1 MSIVQTDGLKGPEWD
16 EFRIRM
22 DSPNHLNVNGNMTM
36 ASNGQFALP
45 QGTTAQRPA
54 NPNPGMIR
62 FNVQTTKVE
71 LYNGTDWVSFPFG
84 VGQDGSSEGAAAPSA
99 KWLYDN
105 QIVTS
110 GQGLYWIITTGG
122 AKQVYCDFDTQDAQ
136 GGSGWMMAGTFGQS
150 RYWGG
155 KNNNVTTTIG
165 TIDQNSGYA
174 VTANMSDMTMNQFRV
189 TCTNDVNQLG
199 TSSQADWYYNWA
211 SQITWKEVWAPAVGQ
226 HYLSN
231 GSNPNVQRTCIRRFD
246 NSYNLRWTYNRP
258 DHKYNNITDFGYQNN
273 RTDTSE
279 YSYGTIGGNTAPAAG
294 WMDPWTQLSTDGGQ
308 FEWYYVGRNAN
319 YTSRSGG
326 DLDGTLAIPYDG
338 ASNDTTGQDCDSN
351 NNVKVGNDDNTDW
364 GCGGNSATSNP
375 GNNGALSSTPMY
387 WWIK

>member
-22 DSPNHLNVNGNMTM
+22 DSPNHLNVNGNMSM
-36 ASNGQFALP
+36 ASDGQFALP

-62 FNVQTTKVE
+62 LNIQTNKVE
-71 LYNGTDWVSFPFG
+71 LYNGTDWVTYPFG

-105 QIVTS
+105 EVVTS
-110 GQGLYWIITTGG
+110 GQGLYWILTTGG

-136 GGSGWMMAGTFGQS
+136 GGSGWMLAGTFGQS

-155 KNNNVTTTIG
+155 KNNNVTTTVG

-174 VTANMSDMTMNQFRV
+174 VSANMSDMTINQFRI
-189 TCTNDVNQLG
+189 TCTNDINSLG
-199 TSSQADWYYNWA
+199 LNSQADWYYNWSSA
-211 SQITWKEVWAPAVGQ
+211 ITWKEVWAPAVGQ

-231 GSNPNVQRTCIRRFD
+231 GGNPNVQRTCIRKFD

-258 DHKYNNITDFGYQNN
+258 DHKYNNISDFGYQNN

-279 YSYGTIGGNTAPAAG
+279 YSYGSIGGNTAPSSG
-294 WMDPWTQLSTDGGQ
+294 WMNPWTQLSTDGGQ

-319 YTSRSGG
+319 YTARSGQ
-326 DLDGTLAIPYDG
+326 DSDGTLAIPYDG